1 MSQQMFE
8 GGFTRVSN
16 ALLEAIM
23 HYPASGLKKDI
34 LLFLIRYT
42 YGYQRNTVE
51 VTLKEISENLKRPK
65 SKVGAALRELIR
77 GKIIEVVRN
86 YDAARKARILS
97 LNTASEQWNLTEIQ
111 PGNRQCTKR
120 STVYQKG
127 FSSGYQ
133 KVHSTGYLLVHS
145 NPAQTPV
152 NKGRNAAPKKSL
164 KKEKKKYNMNSVE
177 FSLSFLLF
185 SLLKERRE
193 NFRQPDMQQWCTH
206 IDRLIR
212 IDKQSP
218 EEIERV
224 IKWSQK
230 HIFWQSKT
238 ISTEKL
244 RKHYLSLAMQ
254 MDSEAEKNNSVGKNK
269 SHVSESDRIRL

>member
-1 MSQQMFE
+1 MFE
-8 GGFTRVSN
+8 RGFTKVSN
-16 ALLEAIM
+16 GLLEAIM

-51 VTLKEISENLKRPK
+51 VTIKEISEDLKRPK

-77 GKIIEVVRN
+77 DKIIEVIRN
-86 YDAARKARILS
+86 YDAAQKARILS

-127 FSSGYQ
+127 CSSGYQ
-133 KVHSTGYLLVHS
+133 KVHCKGYQKVHS
-145 NPAQTPV
+145 YPAQTPV

-164 KKEKKKYNMNSVE
+164 KKEKKKYSMNSVE
-177 FSLSFLLF
+177 FRLSFLLF
-185 SLLKERRE
+185 NLLKERRE
-193 NFRQPDMQQWCTH
+193 NLSQPNMQQWCKH

-212 IDKQSP
+212 IDRQSP
-218 EEIERV
+218 EEVERV
-224 IKWSQK
+224 IQWSQK

-238 ISTEKL
+238 ISAEKL

-254 MDSEAEKNNSVGKNK
+254 MGSEAEKNKSAGQNN